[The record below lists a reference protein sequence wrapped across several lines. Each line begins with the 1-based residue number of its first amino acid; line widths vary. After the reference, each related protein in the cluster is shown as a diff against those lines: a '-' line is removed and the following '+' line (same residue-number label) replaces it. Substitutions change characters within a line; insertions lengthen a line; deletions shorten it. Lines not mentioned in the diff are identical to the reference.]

1 MTTVTAFYERIRG
14 DERQGAV
21 IPSNPR
27 PVVGDAHGQCLL
39 GMAKCDADGSACRDK
54 LYGISQEILPYT
66 CQQILIHNTL
76 SSFQNSNYDLMIF

>member
-1 MTTVTAFYERIRG
+1 MKEYEGMKGRG
-14 DERQGAV
+14 RSSPL
-21 IPSNPR
+21 IPR